1 MRGYSLLELMVALL
15 ILGMVT
21 YLAIPASGF
30 SWEKDAVF
38 HSLVRAR
45 WASIFRGEKIRVSC
59 GGNSLFATEEVH
71 LKLCKLRCSPMIFH
85 PSGFVTPAGSVYLT
99 CGGRKWRFAV
109 SALGRIRILELRTKK
124 AMGD

>member
-15 ILGMVT
+15 ILGMVI
-21 YLAIPASGF
+21 YLTIPASGF

-38 HSLVRAR
+38 HALVRAR

-59 GGNSLFATEEVH
+59 RENSLFTVEEVH
-71 LKLCKLRCSPMIFH
+71 LRLCKLRCSRIIFH

-99 CGGRKWRFAV
+99 CGRRKWRFAV
-109 SALGRIRILELRTKK
+109 SALGRIRILEFGTQK